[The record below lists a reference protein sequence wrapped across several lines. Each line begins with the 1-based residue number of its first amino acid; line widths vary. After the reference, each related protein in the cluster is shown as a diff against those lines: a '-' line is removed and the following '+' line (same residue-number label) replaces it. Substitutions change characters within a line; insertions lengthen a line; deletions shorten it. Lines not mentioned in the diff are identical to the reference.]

1 MSGIVSEAIGFKG
14 QGRRLVAHVID
25 VAHLRIRGRRPA
37 AHVQVA
43 VVEFVTGGDGTA
55 PTDVIAHDGVWVHT

>member
-1 MSGIVSEAIGFKG
+1 MSGIVSEAIGFK
-14 QGRRLVAHVID
+14 GRRLVAHVID
-25 VAHLRIRGRRPA
+25 VAHLRICGR

-43 VVEFVTGGDGTA
+43 VVELVTGGDGTA